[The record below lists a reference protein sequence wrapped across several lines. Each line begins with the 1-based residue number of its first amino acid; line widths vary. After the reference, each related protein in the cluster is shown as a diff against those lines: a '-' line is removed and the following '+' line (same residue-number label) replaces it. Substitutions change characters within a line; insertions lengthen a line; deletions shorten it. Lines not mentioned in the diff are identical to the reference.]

1 MMSRRFFIAG
11 CQRSGTT
18 MMRLILESHKDIR
31 CIDEQYSYEMLSGRL
46 PQADT
51 TSALL
56 GFKIPVW
63 SEQLLQAQLHWNEYS
78 YLYGSEPVPNFYDR
92 EPLIFMVRSPLD
104 TISSMMRLKVES
116 DSWLQRV
123 AIPVVKGMAEGGRL
137 PAEFRADLRFAGS
150 CADPEV
156 AMGAL
161 YWKIKSSAALSYLE
175 AGLPI
180 HLVIYEHFVATPAKF
195 LRGILQHVGADWDE
209 SVLQHHD
216 RPHDEIVD
224 GKAIGDT
231 DPARAIDTRSVG
243 YSRSHLTPYQIGL
256 VARIA
261 ADLERRLHR
270 QSQQQASTLVP
281 ALTRQTG

>member
-1 MMSRRFFIAG
+1 MSRRFFIAG

-18 MMRLILESHKDIR
+18 MMRLILESHKDIQ

-46 PQADT
+46 PPADAT
-51 TSALL
+51 TALL

-63 SEQLLQAQLHWNEYS
+63 SEQLLQATLHWNEYS
-78 YLYGSEPVPNFYDR
+78 YLYGSDPVSNFYQR

-123 AIPVVKGMAEGGRL
+123 GIPVVEAMAESGRL
-137 PAEFRADLRFAGS
+137 PAELRADLRFAGS

-161 YWKIKSSAALSYLE
+161 YWKIKSSAALSYLA
-175 AGLPI
+175 AGLPV
-180 HLVIYEHFVATPAKF
+180 HLVIYEHFVAAPAKF
-195 LRGILQHVGADWDE
+195 LPAILEHIGAAWDE
-209 SVLQHHD
+209 AVLQHHEQ
-216 RPHDEIVD
+216 PHDEIVD

-231 DPARAIDTRSVG
+231 DPARAIDTRSIG
-243 YSRSHLTPYQIGL
+243 HSRSHLTPYQIGL

-270 QSQQQASTLVP
+270 QSQQQASTPMP
-281 ALTRQTG
+281 ALVRQIG